1 MADEEAKEDEAPKKN
16 SGLMLAIAVPAI
28 VGLISGAAGFAI
40 AAYVPAMINGD
51 TEEVV
56 EAIPPAFHEFG
67 EIVANLDEG
76 ELARYLR
83 LKITL
88 QISGEKETELVET
101 ITKQHSVLRSWLISY
116 ISDKQMADIRG
127 AAGQNALR
135 RDIQNKF
142 NQIIAPD
149 GIEEVQDILFEE
161 FQIQ

>member
-1 MADEEAKEDEAPKKN
+1 MAGEEATDEEPKKK
-16 SGLMLAIAVPAI
+16 SGLLMAIAIPAI
-28 VGLISGAAGFAI
+28 VGLISGSAGFA
-40 AAYVPAMINGD
+40 ACAFLPGMLSGD
-51 TEEVV
+51 GEEVV
-56 EAIPPAFHEFG
+56 EAVPPAFHEFG
-67 EIVANLDEG
+67 EVVANLNEG

-88 QISGEKETELVET
+88 QIPGEKETELNET
-101 ITKQHSVLRSWLISY
+101 ITKQHAVLRSWLISY

-142 NQIIAPD
+142 NAIIAPD